1 MPGIQ
6 GGLSQWSPG
15 EQRESR
21 KETEVEK
28 GHGFS
33 LTCCPR
39 QKVVLS

>member
-6 GGLSQWSPG
+6 DGLSTWFPG
-15 EQRESR
+15 EQRERS
-21 KETEVEK
+21 KETEADK
-28 GHGFS
+28 RHGFS